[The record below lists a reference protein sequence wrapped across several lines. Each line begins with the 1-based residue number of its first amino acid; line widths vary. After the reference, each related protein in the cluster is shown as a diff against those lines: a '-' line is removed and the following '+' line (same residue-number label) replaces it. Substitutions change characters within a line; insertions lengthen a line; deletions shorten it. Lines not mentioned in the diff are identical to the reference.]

1 MLIASAAM
9 FFAVAGSAFILRAR
23 MAAECCPRAH
33 TPPPAAATADA
44 PPAAVAEEPS
54 PASSSY
60 DCGHAI
66 YSNNPDGTVSVTF
79 PLCEKRDQQVRPP
92 PDHIEVILIEE

>member
-33 TPPPAAATADA
+33 TPPPPVTEA
-44 PPAAVAEEPS
+44 PIVDVDLVEPDR
-54 PASSSY
+54 SY
-60 DCGHAI
+60 DCGRAI
-66 YSNNPDGTVSVTF
+66 YSNNPDGTVTVTF
-79 PLCEKRDQQVRPP
+79 PLCDSTLDRTRRVT
-92 PDHIEVILIEE
+92 PDHIEVILVEE